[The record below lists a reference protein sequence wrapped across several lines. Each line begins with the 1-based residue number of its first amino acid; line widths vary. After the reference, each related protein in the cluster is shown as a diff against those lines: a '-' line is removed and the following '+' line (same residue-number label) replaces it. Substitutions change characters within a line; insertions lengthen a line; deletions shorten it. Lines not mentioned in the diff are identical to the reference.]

1 LHNIQRLEENIFV
14 IPYGVLLDASRG
26 GQTPLYI
33 IIPPIGIV
41 HEGPHNRLIELLYA
55 DKLYTDAL
63 DIEAFLADKL
73 VIEAL
78 NVDPLNMDALY
89 IEALLADKL
98 VIEALNVDPLNMD
111 ALYIEALLADKLV
124 IEALNVEPLN
134 MDALYIEALLD
145 DKLVIEALYIEA
157 LLDDKLNIDALV
169 ADKLVIDEETSTIFK
184 TFTLE
189 KLFCPDQLLLEDNN
203 FVPEFNDVVTNE

>member
-1 LHNIQRLEENIFV
+1 
-14 IPYGVLLDASRG
+14 VLPDASRG

-63 DIEAFLADKL
+63 
-73 VIEAL
+73 VI
-78 NVDPLNMDALY
+78 D
-89 IEALLADKL
+89 
-98 VIEALNVDPLNMD
+98 
-111 ALYIEALLADKLV
+111 ALLADKLV

-134 MDALYIEALLD
+134 MDALYIEALLA

-157 LLDDKLNIDALV
+157 LIDDKLNIDALV

-203 FVPEFNDVVTNE
+203 FVPEFNEVVTNE